1 MKALHKRHGRV
12 GKLKRELK
20 KAKRND
26 VVFCDLYTP
35 DDARWEYFNLFVLM
49 EKIDSELHRKTV
61 CANGEKGDWPTTTVV
76 FPHSM
81 IRHQKNARETIK
93 HYLNEEDILLE
104 FEVQEYLFSMSVI
117 INTQYISY
125 RQFVEKIVPVFEKHG
140 FHFNDLTDPF
150 AEYSLADKQNSE
162 KDTRVTMS
170 VKICTKIFATILGRI
185 GTLVGVFV
193 GIIIDDVL
201 SKIKEIMHKSGE

>member
-1 MKALHKRHGRV
+1 M
-12 GKLKRELK
+12 
-20 KAKRND
+20 
-26 VVFCDLYTP
+26 
-35 DDARWEYFNLFVLM
+35 
-49 EKIDSELHRKTV
+49 
-61 CANGEKGDWPTTTVV
+61 
-76 FPHSM
+76 
-81 IRHQKNARETIK
+81 
-93 HYLNEEDILLE
+93 
-104 FEVQEYLFSMSVI
+104 
-117 INTQYISY
+117 
-125 RQFVEKIVPVFEKHG
+125 
-140 FHFNDLTDPF
+140 TDPF